1 MITNFQ
7 LILLSTTYDAVNNP
21 FKHEDP
27 YGGRKYGALS
37 IGCRWQCNGQWVT
50 KFQGFPEQ
58 ARRQTIDADML
69 SDHSGVVFVEI
80 DDDYS
85 RNNNAVIFNP
95 DGTERIRLTS
105 PYGQFTALSHENDQ
119 LGFLVCDDRNIE
131 RWYAYDVATNEFTRW
146 HPVR

>member
-1 MITNFQ
+1 MIENFQ
-7 LILLSTTYDAVNNP
+7 LILLGGTYDAVNNP
-21 FKHEDP
+21 SAYASP
-27 YGGRKYGALS
+27 WGSNLVAALAV
-37 IGCRWQCNGQWVT
+37 GCRWQNKGVWVT

-58 ARRQTIDADML
+58 ARRQTIDANTL

-80 DDDYS
+80 DYDYS

-95 DGTERIRLTS
+95 DGGERIRLTS
-105 PYGQFTALSHENDQ
+105 PYGQFTAVNYENDQ

-131 RWYAYDVATNEFTRW
+131 RWYAYDVAANEFTRW

>member
-50 KFQGFPEQ
+50 KFQGFPDQ
-58 ARRQTIDADML
+58 ARRKTIDADML
-69 SDHSGVVFVEI
+69 SKRRGSSLAMTHCMFARPRNLRRQVIDNIDSVV
-80 DDDYS
+80 
-85 RNNNAVIFNP
+85 
-95 DGTERIRLTS
+95 
-105 PYGQFTALSHENDQ
+105 
-119 LGFLVCDDRNIE
+119 
-131 RWYAYDVATNEFTRW
+131 
-146 HPVR
+146 